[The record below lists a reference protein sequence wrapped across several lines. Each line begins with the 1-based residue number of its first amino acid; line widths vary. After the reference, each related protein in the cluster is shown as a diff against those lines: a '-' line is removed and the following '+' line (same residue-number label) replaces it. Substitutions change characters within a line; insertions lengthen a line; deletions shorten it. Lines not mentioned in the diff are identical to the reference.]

1 MTEKL
6 PISVVI
12 PAYQAAAHIGRALA
26 DVAAQTRQPAEV
38 IVVDDGS
45 TDGTGDIARSLGATV
60 LTQTNRGVA
69 AARNAGIRAAQEP
82 WIALLDADDTWTSGR
97 LAVHWDALARAPD
110 VRLSFSDYEIARP
123 NGRGEPSALHN
134 VRHYRRAPAKTLAE
148 GVVRVERA
156 VMERLVVRR
165 NFVST
170 STLLLDRDWLLDHGL
185 FYDEHLPENDDALV
199 AEDLEWLL
207 RALRYSDVLV
217 VERVLSSYV
226 AHHDSRSAD
235 RRRQARGIVRLGELT
250 SVAPERYSPQCPKEF
265 ARLRPFHE
273 RVAAFESFRCGG
285 YDAARRDLEEALS
298 RRFNLTTFAL
308 YGATR
313 AAALPAGRAV
323 FDAARALRRRTKRA
337 QQKADANV
345 VEQVSEPRAPVS
357 VVIPAFN
364 VERYL
369 AAAIE
374 SVRAQTLAPTE
385 IIVVDDGSTDGTRA
399 VAEAAGVR
407 VIAQSNAG
415 VSAARNAGIA
425 AATQPWIALLDADDR
440 WRADKLERQWAARA
454 LAPTRFVAS
463 DMRLRF
469 ERDGARIE
477 SAHAQHPAY
486 REARK
491 LHLAGDVIRIERAD
505 VATSLPHGQ
514 YLAPS
519 TWLVQ
524 RDLLLLEPFDPML
537 ERGSDR
543 HVGEDFEWLLRA
555 LRYSDV
561 LVVEAPL
568 TDYLVRAG
576 GNLSESDGRAR
587 AGDVALGFLVEASP
601 ERYLPGA
608 GRIFA
613 ELRPQHVAT
622 AAEAF
627 LRAGDATGARSVLA
641 QLPARERGPQWDALR
656 LAAGAAGNP
665 VGAEVLRGMRSMKR
679 TLAR

>member
-425 AATQPWIALLDADDR
+425 VVMDR
-440 WRADKLERQWAARA
+440 CPAIEMPRLG
-454 LAPTRFVAS
+454 LA
-463 DMRLRF
+463 
-469 ERDGARIE
+469 
-477 SAHAQHPAY
+477 
-486 REARK
+486 K
-491 LHLAGDVIRIERAD
+491 
-505 VATSLPHGQ
+505 
-514 YLAPS
+514 
-519 TWLVQ
+519 
-524 RDLLLLEPFDPML
+524 
-537 ERGSDR
+537 
-543 HVGEDFEWLLRA
+543 
-555 LRYSDV
+555 
-561 LVVEAPL
+561 
-568 TDYLVRAG
+568 
-576 GNLSESDGRAR
+576 
-587 AGDVALGFLVEASP
+587 
-601 ERYLPGA
+601 
-608 GRIFA
+608 
-613 ELRPQHVAT
+613 
-622 AAEAF
+622 
-627 LRAGDATGARSVLA
+627 
-641 QLPARERGPQWDALR
+641 
-656 LAAGAAGNP
+656 
-665 VGAEVLRGMRSMKR
+665 
-679 TLAR
+679 

>member
-1 MTEKL
+1 VTEKL

-273 RVAAFESFRCGG
+273 RVAAFESFR
-285 YDAARRDLEEALS
+285 
-298 RRFNLTTFAL
+298 
-308 YGATR
+308 
-313 AAALPAGRAV
+313 
-323 FDAARALRRRTKRA
+323 
-337 QQKADANV
+337 
-345 VEQVSEPRAPVS
+345 
-357 VVIPAFN
+357 
-364 VERYL
+364 
-369 AAAIE
+369 
-374 SVRAQTLAPTE
+374 
-385 IIVVDDGSTDGTRA
+385 
-399 VAEAAGVR
+399 
-407 VIAQSNAG
+407 
-415 VSAARNAGIA
+415 
-425 AATQPWIALLDADDR
+425 
-440 WRADKLERQWAARA
+440 
-454 LAPTRFVAS
+454 
-463 DMRLRF
+463 
-469 ERDGARIE
+469 
-477 SAHAQHPAY
+477 
-486 REARK
+486 
-491 LHLAGDVIRIERAD
+491 
-505 VATSLPHGQ
+505 
-514 YLAPS
+514 
-519 TWLVQ
+519 
-524 RDLLLLEPFDPML
+524 
-537 ERGSDR
+537 
-543 HVGEDFEWLLRA
+543 
-555 LRYSDV
+555 
-561 LVVEAPL
+561 
-568 TDYLVRAG
+568 
-576 GNLSESDGRAR
+576 
-587 AGDVALGFLVEASP
+587 
-601 ERYLPGA
+601 
-608 GRIFA
+608 
-613 ELRPQHVAT
+613 
-622 AAEAF
+622 
-627 LRAGDATGARSVLA
+627 
-641 QLPARERGPQWDALR
+641 
-656 LAAGAAGNP
+656 
-665 VGAEVLRGMRSMKR
+665 
-679 TLAR
+679 